1 MRVITGIAGGR
12 KLKSPEGEAVRPT
25 TDQVKQAIFNIL
37 QFDLEGRRVLDLFGG
52 TGQLGIEALSRG
64 AREAVFTDSSRTS
77 VQLIRENLKRC
88 GLEGKVLQTDALSYL
103 ARGEKFDV
111 IFIDPPY
118 DSGLYQAVLERINA
132 VDNLTEGGII
142 VCDIAIC
149 PGSFDPITLGH
160 LNIIRRSAKIFDEVV
175 VCVMLNATKTS
186 PMFTIDE
193 RVGMVKRAVTR
204 YPNVRVDTA
213 GMLLAEYARQYENAV
228 IVKGLRAASDFD
240 YEFQMNL
247 INKKI
252 NPELETMFLTASEKY
267 TFLSSSVVRE
277 MATYGADLTG
287 LVPTELIPDIEEKAK
302 LWRKA

>member
-1 MRVITGIAGGR
+1 M
-12 KLKSPEGEAVRPT
+12 SDE
-25 TDQVKQAIFNIL
+25 
-37 QFDLEGRRVLDLFGG
+37 
-52 TGQLGIEALSRG
+52 
-64 AREAVFTDSSRTS
+64 
-77 VQLIRENLKRC
+77 KR
-88 GLEGKVLQTDALSYL
+88 
-103 ARGEKFDV
+103 
-111 IFIDPPY
+111 
-118 DSGLYQAVLERINA
+118 
-132 VDNLTEGGII
+132 
-142 VCDIAIC
+142 IAIC

-193 RVGMVKRAVTR
+193 RVGMVKRAVAR
-204 YPNVRVDTA
+204 YSNVRVDTA
-213 GMLLAEYARQYENAV
+213 GMLLAEY
-228 IVKGLRAASDFD
+228 ASDFD

-287 LVPTELIPDIEEKAK
+287 LVPTELIPEIEEKAK